1 MKPLKLI
8 LATLIT
14 MVSMTGFAQENAA
27 LENIHARKSVRNYTE
42 EPVSLEQVETILK
55 AAMAAVALAG
65 DVRQVRH
72 QNRVLV
78 PGSSNPKHIQE
89 NIEVFDFEL
98 TPEEMAKM
106 EALDQEKRYFNMT
119 YDQIKAWMGDY
130 KIWD

>member
-27 LENIHARKSVRNYTE
+27 LENIYARKSVRNYTE